1 MKKPGGSPSFPAAQ
15 PRAIKTSPMKRVQ
28 PPQPQKSPKMV
39 PQGPD
44 IEALV
49 ETLRTRIND
58 LESRVAEL
66 ESIISLQGQDVVIN
80 SQKSVLIQ
88 GMDTVE
94 LSAGSKVLAAA
105 ATFEASVPVAKFS
118 GILECDVLQTNTV
131 IAAVYTPGVGNIW

>member
-1 MKKPGGSPSFPAAQ
+1 
-15 PRAIKTSPMKRVQ
+15 MKRVQ

-94 LSAGSKVLAAA
+94 LSAGSKVLVAA
-105 ATFEASVPVAKFS
+105 ATFEASVPVAKVS